1 MNQPPIS
8 VDSSQINL
16 LKNLDDIDDIFNG
29 LAQDDG
35 AQLDQ
40 DFEDFLECFSD
51 DEDSE
56 EESNFRPFPSFRN
69 VTPSVQFSTFAES
82 DQVIKKQTEERL
94 LLAPTGDH
102 QFPVYDD
109 QQQEDSVDEDDDLSD
124 FFDSFDINNTHQN
137 KEDEVNYIEI
147 KYFDETY
154 KIPIFTAKLFEPEQP
169 LEDRLLFEN
178 TELVLS
184 KTEMHDFHK
193 HLENILTKDQ
203 KNFNDFTFSVMI
215 LKIQSAL
222 LADLLKSFL
231 KMKDFQQ
238 VWLDIS
244 PSFICQE
251 KVTQF
256 GRQLKQFQESVN
268 YVIDS
273 NSNKIT
279 SRRFFDKQKPAYFQD
294 KKKDNKKKEL
304 TEEEKILELQQIPYN
319 QNFNPQSSLVCILFF
334 KAQALFESWQQF
346 LHYKKNSEKYKE
358 ISNRFAR
365 LYGHWKTVKLLKN
378 FAKFTARTK
387 QIYMKPLKGEESQDL
402 KEEIKFYQNFLQM
415 KTLGIVNN
423 LTNSPTLNINGG
435 QLKIKQLNQ
444 IRVPQK
450 QKYISQQYL
459 KYTQELF

>member
-1 MNQPPIS
+1 MNQQPLS
-8 VDSSQINL
+8 MDSSQINL

-56 EESNFRPFPSFRN
+56 EESNYRPFPSFRN
-69 VTPSVQFSTFAES
+69 PSPSFQISTIAES
-82 DQVIKKQTEERL
+82 DQVLKKQTEERL
-94 LLAPTGDH
+94 LAPSGDH
-102 QFPVYDD
+102 QFPIYDD
-109 QQQEDSVDEDDDLSD
+109 QQQEDSIDEDDDLSD
-124 FFDSFDINNTHQN
+124 FFDSFDITNTNQN

-193 HLENILTKDQ
+193 HLERILTQDQ
-203 KNFNDFTFSVMI
+203 KSINDFTFSVMI

-222 LADLLKSFL
+222 LADLLKSFQ

-238 VWLDIS
+238 VWLEVS

-256 GRQLKQFQESVN
+256 GRQLKLFQESVN

-304 TEEEKILELQQIPYN
+304 TEEERILELQQIPYN
-319 QNFNPQSSLVCILFF
+319 QNFNPQSSLVSILFF
-334 KAQALFESWQQF
+334 KAQALFESWLQF
-346 LHYKKNSEKYKE
+346 LHHKKNSEKYKE
-358 ISNRFAR
+358 ISNRFIR
-365 LYGHWKTVKLLKN
+365 LYGHWKTVKLLKEFVN
-378 FAKFTARTK
+378 FVARTK
-387 QIYMKPLKGEESQDL
+387 QTYMKQLKGDDQQQDL
-402 KEEIKFYQNFLQM
+402 KDELKFYQNFLSM

-423 LTNSPTLNINGG
+423 LTKSSTLNLNGG
-435 QLKIKQLNQ
+435 KFKVKALSQIK
-444 IRVPQK
+444 VPQK
-450 QKYISQQYL
+450 QKYISQQFL
-459 KYTQELF
+459 NYTQELY

>member
-1 MNQPPIS
+1 MNQPPLS
-8 VDSSQINL
+8 MDSSQINL

-82 DQVIKKQTEERL
+82 DQVIKKQTEEK
-94 LLAPTGDH
+94 LLAPPGDH

-178 TELVLS
+178 TELVLC

-193 HLENILTKDQ
+193 HLESIITKDQ
-203 KNFNDFTFSVMI
+203 KSFNVFTFSVMI
-215 LKIQSAL
+215 LKIQSVL
-222 LADLLKSFL
+222 LAEILKSFQ
-231 KMKDFQQ
+231 KMKDSQQ
-238 VWLDIS
+238 VWLDTS

-256 GRQLKQFQESVN
+256 GRQLKLFQESVN

-294 KKKDNKKKEL
+294 KKKENKKKEL
-304 TEEEKILELQQIPYN
+304 TEEENYNKYLIIRISILNLVQFVFFFLKLKLYL
-319 QNFNPQSSLVCILFF
+319 NP
-334 KAQALFESWQQF
+334 WQQF

-358 ISNRFAR
+358 ISNRFAQ
-365 LYGHWKTVKLLKN
+365 LYGHWKTVKLLKK
-378 FAKFTARTK
+378 FATFTARTK
-387 QIYMKPLKGEESQDL
+387 QVYNKPLKGDDQQEL
-402 KEEIKFYQNFLQM
+402 KEELKLFQNFLSM

-423 LTNSPTLNINGG
+423 LTQSPALNTQNG
-435 QLKIKQLNQ
+435 QLKIKSLNQ
-444 IRVPQK
+444 IRIPQK
-450 QKYISQQYL
+450 QKYISQPYL
-459 KYTQELF
+459 KYTQEVF

>member
-1 MNQPPIS
+1 MNQQPHSI
-8 VDSSQINL
+8 DSSQINL

-56 EESNFRPFPSFRN
+56 EESNYRPFPSFRN

-94 LLAPTGDH
+94 LAPSGDH

-109 QQQEDSVDEDDDLSD
+109 QQQEDSVDEGDDLSD

-193 HLENILTKDQ
+193 HLERILTQDQ

-215 LKIQSAL
+215 QKIQSAL
-222 LADLLKSFL
+222 LADLLKSFQ

-294 KKKDNKKKEL
+294 KKKDNKKKEM

-319 QNFNPQSSLVCILFF
+319 QNFIPQSSLVSILFF
-334 KAQALFESWQQF
+334 KAQALFESWLQF
-346 LHYKKNSEKYKE
+346 LHHKKNSEKYKE
-358 ISNRFAR
+358 ISNRFIR
-365 LYGHWKTVKLLKN
+365 LYGHWKTVKLLKHFAN
-378 FAKFTARTK
+378 FIAKTK
-387 QIYMKPLKGEESQDL
+387 SIYMKPLKGEDQQQDL
-402 KEEIKFYQNFLQM
+402 KEELKFYQNFLSM

-423 LTNSPTLNINGG
+423 LTKSTTLNIDGG
-435 QLKIKQLNQ
+435 KFKVKSLNQ
-444 IRVPQK
+444 IKVPLK

-459 KYTQELF
+459 NYTQELL